1 MLLAGF
7 VLMFVMASAMENPS
21 ALLDKAEYQEAT
33 SHRQLVCPV
42 KYVIEQQGRVRT
54 RTLFYPMADVAANM
68 TRYAHDQLVLPS
80 KKVCV
85 SFTMIGVFNNVQ
97 PLAVVDLCRDYYY

>member
-1 MLLAGF
+1 MLLAGL
-7 VLMFVMASAMENPS
+7 VLMLVMVSATENPS

-42 KYVIEQQGRVRT
+42 KYVIEQGRVRT
-54 RTLFYPMADVAANM
+54 RTLIYPMADVAANM
-68 TRYAHDQLVLPS
+68 TRYAHDQLVSPS

-85 SFTMIGVFNNVQ
+85 SFMMIVVFNNIVLHN
-97 PLAVVDLCRDYYY
+97 LAVVDLCRD